1 MNGYVNP
8 ENRGRHANPLKDPN
22 AVVNPIFRG
31 WATACVSYE
40 PSDSEWSGPGVWNDP
55 NKTIGPVTGD
65 SSDIVSLGDLDQN
78 EIGQNIP
85 PGEITLLFGK
95 GGEPDDLGVIRNVKG
110 YDFVIFENG
119 VISGRTTLGG
129 SVFGQMFAE
138 LGFVEV
144 SSNGRDFV
152 RFPSVSLTGGPV
164 GPYGTIEVSNIYN
177 LAGKHPNAEGICTGT
192 PFDLDEIA
200 DDPLVV
206 SGAVDINNIKY
217 VRIVDIPGSGD
228 FSDDVIRHIDP
239 YTWPNWAYYSANHPV
254 YDAWLTWGSGG
265 LDLEAVGVLNEQ
277 EYSADVNL
285 DGVVDM
291 ADLALFASAWRSHF
305 GQSNWIRKCDLAEPK
320 DFVVDGSDL
329 AVFAEQ
335 WVAVE
340 KWRLRS
346 AK

>member
-1 MNGYVNP
+1 VNGYVNP

-40 PSDSEWSGPGVWNDP
+40 PTPQYMQPWWRDP
-55 NKTIGPVTGD
+55 NKALGPSMTD
-65 SSDIVSLGDLDQN
+65 SDGVYTVSLGDLYQED
-78 EIGQNIP
+78 IDAGVP
-85 PGEITLLFGK
+85 PGRITLSFS
-95 GGEPDDLGVIRNVKG
+95 ETIRNQKG
-110 YDFVIFENG
+110 DDFVVFENG
-119 VISGRTTLGG
+119 FRVTESEYYC
-129 SVFGQMFAE
+129 E
-138 LGFVEV
+138 LGYVEV
-144 SSNGRDFV
+144 SSNGVDFA
-152 RFPSVSLTGGPV
+152 RFPAVALMTSPDPNLHGYYYLDITD
-164 GPYGTIEVSNIYN
+164 IYN
-177 LAGKHPNAEGICTGT
+177 LAGKHPNNGDAFTGT
-192 PFDLDEIA
+192 PFDLQEIA
-200 DDPLVV
+200 DDPNVIL
-206 SGAVDINNIKY
+206 GIVDINNIKY
-217 VRIVDIPGSGD
+217 VRIVDIPGNGD
-228 FSDDVIRHIDP
+228 FSDDAIRHIDP
-239 YTWPNWAYYSANHPV
+239 CAWPNWAYYSANHPI

>member
-40 PSDSEWSGPGVWNDP
+40 PTPQYMQPWWRDP
-55 NKTIGPVTGD
+55 NKALGPSMTD
-65 SSDIVSLGDLDQN
+65 SDGVYTVSLGDLYQED
-78 EIGQNIP
+78 IDAGVP
-85 PGEITLLFGK
+85 LGRITLSFSETIQNQEG
-95 GGEPDDLGVIRNVKG
+95 D
-110 YDFVIFENG
+110 DFVVFENG
-119 VISGRTTLGG
+119 VISGRTTPGG

-152 RFPSVSLTGGPV
+152 RFPSVSLTSGPV

-200 DDPLVV
+200 DDPLVA

-228 FSDDVIRHIDP
+228 FCDDAMVHIDP
-239 YTWPNWAYYSANHPV
+239 YSRPAWGYYPNNHPI
-254 YDAWLTWGSGG
+254 YDAWVTWGSGG

-305 GQSNWIRKCDLAEPK
+305 GQSNWIRRCDLAEPK